1 MVRCGGARMI
11 TLTKSEFRSRILKS
25 QERRKEGK
33 RQATAHYQ
41 ENFYKTR
48 EKAYL
53 ARHVN
58 QSAY

>member
-1 MVRCGGARMI
+1 MMSLTKDEFRERMI
-11 TLTKSEFRSRILKS
+11 RKL
-25 QERRKEGK
+25 ERRKEGR
-33 RQATAHYQ
+33 RQAKAHYQ

-53 ARHVN
+53 AKHAN

>member
-1 MVRCGGARMI
+1 M
-11 TLTKSEFRSRILKS
+11 TPLTKDESRTRILKR
-25 QERRKEGK
+25 QERIKEGR

-53 ARHVN
+53 AKHAN

>member
-1 MVRCGGARMI
+1 MI
-11 TLTKSEFRSRILKS
+11 KLTQGEFRSRILKS
-25 QERRKEGK
+25 QERRKEGR

-53 ARHVN
+53 ARHAN

>member
-1 MVRCGGARMI
+1 MKA
-11 TLTKSEFRSRILKS
+11 LTKPEFRTRILKK
-25 QERRKEGK
+25 QERRKEGR
-33 RQATAHYQ
+33 RQAAAHYQ

-53 ARHVN
+53 ARHAN

>member
-1 MVRCGGARMI
+1 MVRCGGAGMI
-11 TLTKSEFRSRILKS
+11 KLTQGEFRSRILKS
-25 QERRKEGK
+25 QERRKEGR
-33 RQATAHYQ
+33 RQAKAHYQ

-53 ARHVN
+53 AKHAN